1 MTVIFARSRIA
12 KIRNDMCYSNKNLIN
27 ENKNSNDNKEK
38 EINTSEALNWFEV
51 R

>member
-1 MTVIFARSRIA
+1 MTVTFARIRIA

-27 ENKNSNDNKEK
+27 ENKNNNDKEK
-38 EINTSEALNWFEV
+38 EIDTSEALNWFEV

>member
-1 MTVIFARSRIA
+1 MTVKFARTRIA

-27 ENKNSNDNKEK
+27 ENKNNNNKEK
-38 EINTSEALNWFEV
+38 EINTSETFNWFEI